1 MKYLT
6 ILILAILIPQSPLFF
21 AQNGKTEKFDDWF
34 LPSKDGL
41 NAIYVNIYLEDIG
54 TFQTQTYYWTSSEAY
69 ATNTYVQRFSDGL
82 GGSTAKYNNIWVRP
96 VRSFNSTVIYSLGDK
111 APAGGWIYNITDLG
125 SGNYK
130 YYEVSFEDLETEPFS
145 NIDDKLIG
153 TTGTAIG
160 TGAQNTL
167 DIIGQ
172 TSHTSSA
179 AKLCNDLI
187 IYN

>member
-34 LPSKDGL
+34 LPSQDEIAAMDTNL
-41 NAIYVNIYLEDIG
+41 NNEGVGGFRIDRYWSSSESTSESAHEFEFEFDFG
-54 TFQTQTYYWTSSEAY
+54 TNNVKTLLCRVRACRSFTAASEAY
-69 ATNTYVQRFSDGL
+69 
-82 GGSTAKYNNIWVRP
+82 
-96 VRSFNSTVIYSLGDK
+96 SLRGTG
-111 APAGGWIYNITDLG
+111 PAGGLIFYIDGTTF
-125 SGNYK
+125 
-130 YYEVSFEDLETEPFS
+130 YEAAPSDQTSSRDQAWS
-145 NIDDKLIG
+145 NVTATLIG